1 MINDLVSVIITTYKR
16 NVDLIMQ
23 AVDSVRQ
30 QSYNPIEIIIVDDN
44 GLNTE
49 YQCKNYELFS
59 QDSGIKYIVN
69 VHNSGAQYS
78 RNIGFL
84 ESQGEYVAFLD
95 DDDLWV
101 PDKIEKQ
108 VRFLKENNLDMVFC
122 NGYRFYNND
131 INNRRLYQFNF
142 ISDSL
147 LSYDSE
153 LISDRIGSTSHP
165 LMKRTC
171 IAKSGL
177 FDIDMPARQDYEMWL
192 RICKYCKVQG
202 LDEPLFFYRY
212 HDSERITHSPDKA
225 ITSYLLLWRKYRNSY
240 KKNRQARARIQL
252 TMATE
257 YLKMKRYFRF
267 IYHFTYSLLSAPSV
281 FIEVLS
287 NHKHN
292 KPAF

>member
-16 NVDLIMQ
+16 DVDLLMQ
-23 AVDSVRQ
+23 AVESVRQ
-30 QSYNPIEIIIVDDN
+30 QSYNLIEIIIVDDN

-49 YQCKNYELFS
+49 YQRKNYELFS

-69 VHNSGAQYS
+69 VRNSGAQYS

-95 DDDLWV
+95 DDDLWAEE
-101 PDKIEKQ
+101 KIEKQ
-108 VRFLKENNLDMVFC
+108 VKFLKEKNLDMVFC

-142 ISDSL
+142 ISDNVI
-147 LSYDSE
+147 SYDTE

-165 LMKRTC
+165 LIRRAS
-171 IAKSGL
+171 IAKAGL

-192 RICKYCKVQG
+192 RLCKYCKVQG
-202 LDEPLFFYRY
+202 INEPLFFYRY
-212 HDSERITHSPDKA
+212 HDSERITHSSDKA

-267 IYHFTYSLLSAPSV
+267 IYHFAYSLLSAPYV

-292 KPAF
+292 KPTF